1 MRCAD
6 PPAGD
11 AKEAAPEG
19 AAKEERKM
27 PTAGAAAHEATVGDK
42 ELKGGN
48 VKKALQHYKKA
59 LGEWGDRLTYPP
71 LHAARPPS
79 AR

>member
-1 MRCAD
+1 
-6 PPAGD
+6 
-11 AKEAAPEG
+11 
-19 AAKEERKM
+19 M

>member
-1 MRCAD
+1 
-6 PPAGD
+6 
-11 AKEAAPEG
+11 
-19 AAKEERKM
+19 M

-59 LGEWGDRLTYPP
+59 LGALS
-71 LHAARPPS
+71 AA
-79 AR
+79 AHLLV